1 MKQWALWL
9 PLLLAPIDGAW
20 AINKCTNKDGSVS
33 FQDAPCPR
41 EADSKALEIK
51 VPPPASRGPS
61 GRAGDRDG
69 SGPDLAS
76 PLPAP
81 DRGDPRA
88 VQAAKATEDLEALAF
103 KARDC
108 RNQLAFGGNDV
119 VETCRG
125 WARQAQEQIKPALAM
140 LRQLSNDADF
150 RQRHRIYFDR
160 GFNAAQ
166 AMDRDA
172 LAIMEMV
179 DRAKARSRSG
189 TGATSKDIRS

>member
-9 PLLLAPIDGAW
+9 PLLVAPIDGAW
-20 AINKCTNKDGSVS
+20 AINKCTNKDGTVS

-41 EADSKALEIK
+41 EAESKALEIK
-51 VPPPASRGPS
+51 VAPPASRGPS
-61 GRAGDRDG
+61 GRAGD
-69 SGPDLAS
+69 SGPNSAS
-76 PLPAP
+76 PLPTP

-88 VQAAKATEDLEALAF
+88 VQAARAAGDLEALAF

-119 VETCRG
+119 VETCQS
-125 WARQAQEQIKPALAM
+125 WARQAQDQIKPALAT
-140 LRQLSNDADF
+140 LRELSNDADF
-150 RQRHRIYFDR
+150 RQRHRLYFDR

-179 DRAKARSRSG
+179 DRAKARGRSG
-189 TGATSKDIRS
+189 TGATPKDIRS